1 MSERGTFPHSRTLL
15 DVSQCRYLMRFRCPR
30 PGRGIPWQSSVKPVA
45 YNSSL
50 LECRIGHVV
59 PIWQPYIG
67 PSSRSWVLQEHPAC
81 YAYFKRKVGGKI
93 WRDVSSPPACRSC
106 NTRRCCGGR
115 TRTRHPPATHTAWAP
130 PMRCCTACW
139 RWTWRCAATHGS
151 GRSHPTGAASST
163 RCGRPWA
170 AQLAE
175 SIWTRLN
182 RTRRRTWDRRDLG
195 TARKWRE
202 NVTCTALFPDFDE
215 HEPTIQQ
222 YEIGVCL

>member
-93 WRDVSSPPACRSC
+93 ATRLPQLQYTEVLRRKNQNQTSAGYAHRVGPTNEMLHSLLALDLALRCDAWIGTLTSNWCRLIDEMRATVGC
-106 NTRRCCGGR
+106 AAGGIYLDAAQS
-115 TRTRHPPATHTAWAP
+115 HPP
-130 PMRCCTACW
+130 
-139 RWTWRCAATHGS
+139 
-151 GRSHPTGAASST
+151 
-163 RCGRPWA
+163 
-170 AQLAE
+170 Q
-175 SIWTRLN
+175 
-182 RTRRRTWDRRDLG
+182 DLG
-195 TARKWRE
+195 S
-202 NVTCTALFPDFDE
+202 P
-215 HEPTIQQ
+215 
-222 YEIGVCL
+222 